1 MRTVLNYVGGKYN
14 WIYKEVEYIINTV
27 KQHVGENILYIEPFG
42 GGFSLGLNLLENGV
56 IKEAIYNDIDEKVVN
71 FWNCLKYNPLE
82 LIGEIDKCL
91 IELSKTDN
99 INDFRNIVNRYE
111 KSNNNIDRAVG
122 EYIRHKYSINY
133 DSIQY
138 KDINISYNTFN
149 YTETFLKASKLLQRV
164 EILNE
169 DYRSL
174 QRFDSDT
181 CIWAFDPPYMIDSV
195 KHYYGA
201 CHTEFDHNEFKK
213 FNSDLSGVVIISYN
227 KIKDI
232 QELYNEDDT
241 LILEIERH
249 NRLKRVGSSEF
260 LIVKNSGK
268 FGVFNLECIK

>member
-1 MRTVLNYVGGKYN
+1 MRAVLNYIGGKYN
-14 WIYKEVEYIINTV
+14 WIYKEVEYIITTA
-27 KQHVGENILYIEPFG
+27 KQHIGEDIIYIEPFG
-42 GGFSLGLNLLENGV
+42 GGFSLGLNLLENGI

-82 LIGEIDKCL
+82 LICGIDKCL

-99 INDFRNIVNRYE
+99 INNFRNIVNNYE
-111 KSNNNIDRAVG
+111 ESINNIDNAVG

-133 DSIQY
+133 NNIQY

-149 YTETFLKASKLLQRV
+149 YTETLLKASKLLQRV

-181 CIWAFDPPYMIDSV
+181 SIWSFDPPYMLDSV
-195 KHYYGA
+195 KYYYRA

-232 QELYNEDDT
+232 KELYNEEDT
-241 LILEIERH
+241 LILEIEKH

-268 FGVFNLECIK
+268 FGVFNLEYIK